1 MAPRRG
7 AATGGSLSVLAAKA
21 AEEQTEAELPGEDDD
36 DAAAAH
42 PQTEN
47 DKHS

>member
-7 AATGGSLSVLAAKA
+7 AAAGDSLSVLAAKA
-21 AEEQTEAELPGEDDD
+21 AEEQTGAELPGEDDA
-36 DAAAAH
+36 AAAAH
-42 PQTEN
+42 SQTEN